1 MRSLALPPDCEQLT
15 VRPWRDPTVE
25 QLGYDPRSP
34 YVERFWLGL
43 LGPSA
48 TWLVRYVADR
58 FDVAQD
64 GFALDL
70 EDCAAAIGIGRGW
83 GRSSPLPKTLRRC
96 CQFRVARMINRSTIE
111 MRSKLAPLTERQLG
125 RLPDPLRAEH
135 ARWIEQTS
143 GSPVLVERARRLA
156 LSLLELGEDAD
167 AAERQLERW
176 KFPAQMAN
184 EAMRWAVDRWRG
196 PSLAMGGM

>member
-184 EAMRWAVDRWRG
+184 EAMRWAVDRWCG

>member
-1 MRSLALPPDCEQLT
+1 MRSLALPPDCDQLT

-96 CQFRVARMINRSTIE
+96 CQFRVARMVNRSTIE
-111 MRSKLAPLTERQLG
+111 MRSKLAPLTERQLS
-125 RLPDPLRAEH
+125 RLPDPLRTEH
-135 ARWIEQTS
+135 ARWIEQTP
-143 GSPVLVERARRLA
+143 GSAVLVERARRLA

-167 AAERQLERW
+167 TAERQLERW